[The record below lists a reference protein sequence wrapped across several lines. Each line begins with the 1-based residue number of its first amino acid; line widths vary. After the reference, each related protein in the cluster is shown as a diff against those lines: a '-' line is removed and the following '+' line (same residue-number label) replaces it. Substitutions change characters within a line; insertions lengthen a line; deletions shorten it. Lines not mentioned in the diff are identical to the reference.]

1 MSRSCSSTG
10 EIRKHRRAASAGV
23 LMASVAAT
31 AIAWGSATPAGAA
44 DYVWT
49 MVTDQ
54 AGLGDQGFNDLA
66 KLGLDMSAK
75 DAGGKVQVIQSS
87 DQSQFVPNLQQAV
100 NTGSTVTV
108 GVGFLIKDAV
118 TEVAMANPKAHFTL
132 IDAVS
137 TDKGGKP
144 LDNVASVT
152 FRENEGAFLA
162 GIAAAMTTKTNKL
175 GFIGGMETPPVVR
188 FLAGY
193 QAGIRTVNPEIKV
206 SVAYVGSFKDP
217 AKAKEL
223 ALGMFDISDDVIMD
237 VAGGGGRGIYDAAKG
252 LGADHWVIGVDTC
265 KTHLAPDNVLTSA
278 VKDVAGAVYRE
289 NKSAADGSFQGG
301 AVVLGLKQGAVGLC
315 KDNLDKMAPAILEK
329 IKASTAA
336 IDDGSLVVPANL
348 DELASFKPA
357 MK

>member
-1 MSRSCSSTG
+1 MSSPRTSKG
-10 EIRKHRRAASAGV
+10 EIRKHRRATGAGI
-23 LMASVAAT
+23 LMASVAL
-31 AIAWGSATPAGAA
+31 IALGNAGPASAA

-75 DAGGKVQVIQSS
+75 QVGGRVQVIQSS

-100 NTGSTVTV
+100 TTGSTVTV
-108 GVGFLIKDAV
+108 GVGFLIKDAL
-118 TEVAMANPKAHFTL
+118 TEVALANPKAYFTL

-137 TDKGGKP
+137 ADKSGKP

-162 GIAAAMTTKTNKL
+162 GIAAAMTTKTNRL
-175 GFIGGMETPPVVR
+175 GFVGGMETPPVVR

-193 QAGIRTVNPEIKV
+193 EAGIRQVNPDIKV

-223 ALGMFDISDDVIMD
+223 ALGMFDLDADVIMD

-265 KTHLAPDNVLTSA
+265 KEHLAPDNVLTSA

-289 NKSAADGSFQGG
+289 NQEAANGTFKGG
-301 AVVLGLKQGAVGLC
+301 AIVLGLKQGAVGLC
-315 KDNLDKMAPAILEK
+315 KDNLDTLSPAILDK
-329 IKASTAA
+329 VKAATAA
-336 IDDGSLVVPANL
+336 IDDGSLVVPATEA
-348 DELASFKPA
+348 ELETFKPMA
-357 MK
+357 K